1 MEQETKQESIWA
13 DGVPSKIENKDRLEP
28 RAVLNMCVRFV
39 LENILNRKKYDIL
52 AAQDDPN
59 LLPNI
64 EVKLEDRKFA
74 IAVIPCIYPY
84 FIPKNDQLRIGFAK
98 AAKEKGYIPVIC
110 PIPIRS
116 IDKDRAEASIYL
128 KGDLFQFANIG
139 QIIATEE
146 DNQEILPQ
154 TLNFTL

>member
-1 MEQETKQESIWA
+1 MEQKTKQESIWV
-13 DGVPSKIENKDRLEP
+13 DGVPSKIEDKDRLEP

-52 AAQDDPN
+52 AASDDPN

-64 EVKLEDRKFA
+64 EAKLEDRNFA

-84 FIPKNDQLRIGFAK
+84 FMPKNDKLRIGFAK

-146 DNQEILPQ
+146 ENQEILPQ
-154 TLNFTL
+154 TLNFSL

>member
-1 MEQETKQESIWA
+1 MEQETRQESIWA
-13 DGVPSKIENKDRLEP
+13 EGVPSKIEDKDKLEP

-39 LENILNRKKYDIL
+39 LENILDRQKYEIL

-64 EVKLEDRKFA
+64 EAKLEDRKFA

-84 FIPKNDQLRIGFAK
+84 FMPKNDKLRIGFAK

-146 DNQEILPQ
+146 ENQEILPQ
-154 TLNFTL
+154 TLNFSL